1 MPSPDL
7 RGSRVL
13 VLDGHTNQAL
23 ACVRSLGRAG
33 ATVFVASP
41 EPVPL
46 AGWSRYCRSR
56 FRQSGEDVAAFAAL
70 RHWAHEHAVDV
81 VLPQRERSCV
91 LCAAE
96 RAEWEQVGVA
106 VGCGPTDMLLS
117 AFDKA
122 RTLELAGACGV
133 RIPPTR
139 VPASLAECHAAA
151 AAVGYPCILKP
162 RFSDFWDGERF
173 VADHGPQYVPDAAA
187 LEATALAT
195 RQGDLWPVVQGL
207 VGGRGKGVFALYDH
221 GEPVVWFAHERLRD
235 FRPSGSGSSLR
246 RSIAVDPRLRE
257 PASRLLSA
265 MKRHGPA
272 MVEFRDDGADEPY
285 LMEVNGRF
293 WGSLELA
300 VAAGVD
306 FPALWAG
313 LLRGR
318 HVQAPVGYQTGVTSR
333 WLWGDVKR
341 MLFIIAGPPAGC
353 RDPYPGILEGLREVL
368 GPQPAGTTSEMWSR
382 DDRWPAVGEWVQGVR
397 ELGRL
402 CLTRVAA
409 ALSPA
414 RRRPPAH
421 PARVAPLET
430 VRG

>member
-1 MPSPDL
+1 MRSPDL
-7 RGSRVL
+7 AASRVL

-41 EPVPL
+41 EPLPL

-56 FRQSGEDVAAFAAL
+56 FRQSGETVAAFAAL
-70 RHWAHEHAVDV
+70 RRWAREHAVDV

-91 LCAAE
+91 LCAGERDEWE
-96 RAEWEQVGVA
+96 RAGVA

-122 RTLELAGACGV
+122 RTLELARTCDV
-133 RIPPTR
+133 RIPPTG
-139 VPASLAECHAAA
+139 VPTSLAECHAAA

-195 RQGDLWPVVQGL
+195 RQGELWPVVQGL

-246 RSIAVDPRLRE
+246 RSVAVDPRLRE

-265 MKRHGPA
+265 MRWHGPA
-272 MVEFRDDGADEPY
+272 MVEFRDDGVGEPY

-306 FPALWAG
+306 FPALWTG

-318 HVQAPVGYQTGVTSR
+318 PLHPPVGYQTGVTSR
-333 WLWGDVKR
+333 WLWGDFKR
-341 MLFIIAGPPAGC
+341 VLYILAGPPAGC
-353 RDPYPGILEGLREVL
+353 RDPYPGVLAGLREVL
-368 GPQPAGTTSEMWSR
+368 GPQPPGTTSEMWSP
-382 DDRWPAVGEWVQGVR
+382 DDRWPAVGEWVQGAR

-402 CLTRVAA
+402 CLARVAA
-409 ALSPA
+409 ALSPTPRPVPA
-414 RRRPPAH
+414 PPAS
-421 PARVAPLET
+421 RPLEA